1 MQSSPVTAMAASPS
15 VTIVSE
21 VLRLS
26 KYEWFRMRRRP
37 AFTVLCI
44 LAALSILIPVAVAA
58 IFSNLDFFSDGN
70 NGSAEFLK
78 TTFEFSASPF
88 NAVAMCIGALA
99 FGADFG
105 TGGYRALHIRGASR
119 IAVPLSKV
127 VYFLVV
133 LAALLAAGW
142 ILSLLISNL
151 ATLISVGSA
160 YSCGDCIDSLAQLGR
175 ALPGIAFW
183 SLMGAG
189 LAFWGRSTTFGVGVG
204 FGYYFLSSIIQP
216 ALSFGFIR
224 KWDIDIGPVLHW
236 LPDNLAVAFF
246 SADSTHVNYWLSG
259 LGAVT
264 YCAVIVTLILWLS
277 RARDL
282 TPSR

>member
-1 MQSSPVTAMAASPS
+1 L
-15 VTIVSE
+15 E

-26 KYEWFRMRRRP
+26 RYEWFRMRRRP

-44 LAALSILIPVAVAA
+44 LSALSILIPAAVAA
-58 IFSNLDFFSDGN
+58 IFVNLDFFSDGN
-70 NGSAEFLK
+70 SGAAEFLK
-78 TTFEFSASPF
+78 AAFGFSASPF
-88 NAVAMCIGALA
+88 NAVSMCIGALA

-105 TGGYRALHIRGASR
+105 TGGYRALHMRGASR
-119 IAVPLSKV
+119 MAVPLSKV

-133 LAALLAAGW
+133 LVALLAAGW
-142 ILSLLISNL
+142 ILSLLVSNI

-160 YSCGDCIDSLAQLGR
+160 YSCSDCIDSLAQLGR

-183 SLMGAG
+183 SLIGAG

-204 FGYYFLSSIIQP
+204 FGYYFLSSIVQP
-216 ALSFGFIR
+216 ALSLGFIW

-236 LPDNLAVAFF
+236 LPDNLVVAFF
-246 SADSTHVNYWLSG
+246 NADSTHVSYWLSG
-259 LGAVT
+259 LGILA
-264 YCAVIVTLILWLS
+264 YCAVIVTFILWLS

>member
-1 MQSSPVTAMAASPS
+1 MQSSPLAAMAVSRS
-15 VTIVSE
+15 GTIVSE

-26 KYEWFRMRRRP
+26 RYEWFRMRRRP

-44 LAALSILIPVAVAA
+44 LAALSILIPAAVAA
-58 IFSNLDFFSDGN
+58 IITNLDFFSDGN
-70 NGSAEFLK
+70 GGSAEFLK
-78 TTFEFSASPF
+78 AAFGFSASPF
-88 NAVAMCIGALA
+88 NAIAMCIGALA

-119 IAVPLSKV
+119 MVVPLSKV

-142 ILSLLISNL
+142 ILSLLVSNL

-160 YSCGDCIDSLAQLGR
+160 YSCSDCLDSLAQIGR

-189 LAFWGRSTTFGVGVG
+189 LAFLGRSTTFGVGVG
-204 FGYYFLSSIIQP
+204 FGYYFLSSIVQP
-216 ALSFGFIR
+216 ALSLGFIW

-236 LPDNLAVAFF
+236 LPDNLVVAFF
-246 SADSTHVNYWLSG
+246 SADSTYINYWLSG
-259 LGAVT
+259 LGTLA
-264 YCAVIVTLILWLS
+264 YCAVIAGFILWLS

-282 TPSR
+282 TPPR

>member
-1 MQSSPVTAMAASPS
+1 MQSSPITAMAAPRS

-26 KYEWFRMRRRP
+26 TYEWFRMRRRP

-44 LAALSILIPVAVAA
+44 LSALSILIPVAVAA
-58 IFSNLDFFSDGN
+58 IFTNLDFFSDGN
-70 NGSAEFLK
+70 GGSAEFLEAA
-78 TTFEFSASPF
+78 FGFSASPF

-142 ILSLLISNL
+142 ILSLLVSNL

-160 YSCGDCIDSLAQLGR
+160 YSCSDCIDSLAQIGR

-216 ALSFGFIR
+216 ALSLGFNW

-236 LPDNLAVAFF
+236 LPDNLVVAFF
-246 SADSTHVNYWLSG
+246 SADSTYINYWLSG
-259 LGAVT
+259 LGAFT
-264 YCAVIVTLILWLS
+264 YCAVIATCILWLS

-282 TPSR
+282 TPPR